1 VHNSAAV
8 DPLATPARIA
18 FAGDWHANVRW
29 GVAAIGYA
37 ADNGADV
44 IVHLG
49 DFGYDFRAAYVSR
62 LDRELA
68 RTGQRLLFVDGNH
81 EDFPALLRYP
91 IRGNGLRQL
100 TGRIWHLPRG
110 CRWVWGGVRWLALG
124 GAHSVDRPWREPGV
138 SWWREETVT
147 EAEIDRAV
155 AGGPADVMVAHDC
168 PAGVEIPG
176 LAETAHMWP
185 AEEIVAAEAHRR
197 RLRSVV
203 DLVRPSTVWHGHFH
217 RRYSATTNLGYGPVS
232 VHGLDCDEST
242 LDSNV
247 TVVALNAIAGGVA
260 GADNVAPENDV
271 APA

>member
-1 VHNSAAV
+1 VQISV
-8 DPLATPARIA
+8 LDPLATPARVA
-18 FAGDWHANVRW
+18 FAGDWHANARW
-29 GVAAIGYA
+29 GVKAIGYA
-37 ADNGADV
+37 ADCGASV

-49 DFGYDFRAAYVSR
+49 DFGYDFRAAYLGR

-68 RTGQRLLFVDGNH
+68 RAGLRLLFVDGNH
-81 EDFPALLRYP
+81 EAFPTLLRYP
-91 IRGNGLRQL
+91 IRNNGLRQL
-100 TGRIWHLPRG
+100 TGRVWHLPRG
-110 CRWVWGGVRWLALG
+110 FRWDWGGVRWLALG

-147 EAEIDRAV
+147 EADLNRAV
-155 AGGPADVMVAHDC
+155 AGGPADVLVAHDC

-176 LAETAHMWP
+176 LAESAHLWP
-185 AEEIVAAEAHRR
+185 AEELVAAEGHRR
-197 RLRSVV
+197 RLRAVV
-203 DLVRPSTVWHGHFH
+203 DLVRPSSVWHGHFH

-247 TVVALNAIAGGVA
+247 VVVALDEIVA
-260 GADNVAPENDV
+260 RLSAENDV